1 MKIKTF
7 FLLIFASTFLMAC
20 KAEILEID
28 IKSKDV
34 FSAVNGEEEV
44 VEFEAKFSNFG
55 ELDEESRAQVEAL
68 ENILVKFMEITDFEL
83 ETTDMGYE
91 ITLEGEMP
99 ITNQDLDTAYYVH
112 VASSEIFDGFT
123 FLELRTGSEFQN
135 LSNQMSAINF
145 MLSPDEFH
153 PTKIKLRGKNVQVII
168 PATEIDGKS
177 YFRAQ
182 TARFEGSEAKIF
194 FAGLRPA
201 PRQGSRPG
209 PGKNPMRT
217 HLQP

>member
-1 MKIKTF
+1 MKIKACL
-7 FLLIFASTFLMAC
+7 LLIFTSTLLIAC

-91 ITLEGEMP
+91 VTLEGEMP

-112 VASSEIFDGFT
+112 VSSSEIFDGFT
-123 FLELRTGSEFQN
+123 FLELRTGSEFQI

-145 MLSPDEFH
+145 MLSPDEYH
-153 PTKIKLRGKNVQVII
+153 PTKIKLK
-168 PATEIDGKS
+168 
-177 YFRAQ
+177 
-182 TARFEGSEAKIF
+182 
-194 FAGLRPA
+194 
-201 PRQGSRPG
+201 
-209 PGKNPMRT
+209 
-217 HLQP
+217 